1 MTAITITF
9 AHLLLCVYP
18 SLLWGTTAQESTKHS
33 TASSAEITTG
43 ITTVISPTLTSH
55 LTKNQPPENVQEVT
69 VQEQNETSITLQWEK
84 LNNIS
89 TYFLQY
95 GLRGGVK
102 EERVNAMSG
111 QLLVKHVV
119 THLTAGRKY
128 QFRLISE
135 FMGANSSGYIFS
147 APTAPEDVKYV
158 DVVTQTES
166 SITLSWDKV
175 GNISTYT
182 LQCVDCNITKEDMT
196 FGWKAV
202 VMREVSS
209 LAAGKRYNFTLITVF
224 ENVNSTGFTFAAS
237 TLPSMVA
244 VVNVTERSDTSLTL
258 AWEKMDAQWTYLLHI
273 YGTNVTVKSSNVSH
287 SFTSLQPGTEYP
299 FTVITMFS
307 GLNSTTYTGFS
318 VTAINCTNEP
328 WHVTTSSIQ
337 GAIEGL
343 FTSATASNGSH
354 SHVSATGSQTVSFS
368 GLYPGATYN
377 VSLQYER
384 NSTHFVQCRHQLTT
398 IPPDLTAHCNYWDSG
413 YSVFIVWD
421 KPDGLWSAVEV
432 NVSGKTCIVDDI
444 GQQHVKIPG
453 FQPARTYGVSLSSLS
468 GRMMRSKAYVFHCS
482 TDPRGVIAASVVS
495 ILLIGVLACVTVFI
509 LMKRPN
515 GIIRRKMSFL
525 DGVTVSTHK
534 VIDIPL
540 EKFPAHF
547 YSLSMDQNQGFIEEY
562 KCLALV
568 GTDQM
573 QNAALMPVNS
583 EKNRF
588 TNVLPYDWCRVKLQT
603 TNGMSDYINASYIP
617 GYSSC
622 REYIATQGPLPSTV
636 SDFWRMIWEQRVSAI
651 VMLTNC
657 VEGTRTKCEHYW
669 PAQSKSCFY
678 GDLTITIT
686 SEQQK
691 PNWTI
696 REFHVKHRNIPA
708 ERMIKHF
715 HFTAWPDHGVPQGT
729 DVLIQFRGLIGE
741 HIEAQGNKAPIV
753 VHCSA
758 GVGRTG
764 TIIALDVL
772 LQQLHRDRKV
782 NINALVHKMRLH
794 RPYMVQTEVT
804 QTHRN
809 THTHALALL
818 SQELH
823 RAGIQL
829 TRRHVRSTFQLGLLL
844 SLQSQYVFLNQ
855 CILNHLKS

>member
-9 AHLLLCVYP
+9 ALLMLCVYP
-18 SLLWGTTAQESTKHS
+18 SLLWGITTQEPTTHS
-33 TASSAEITTG
+33 TSSSTEITTG
-43 ITTVISPTLTSH
+43 ITTVISPTLTSL
-55 LTKNQPPENVQEVT
+55 LTTNQPPENVQEVT
-69 VQEQNETSITLQWEK
+69 VQEQNKTSITLQWEK
-84 LNNIS
+84 LNSIS

-95 GLRGGVK
+95 GLRGGEK
-102 EERVNAMSG
+102 EERVNAWPG

-147 APTAPEDVKYV
+147 APTAPEDVKNV

-182 LQCVDCNITKEDMT
+182 LQCTPDCNITKRDMSY
-196 FGWKAV
+196 GWKAV

-209 LAAGKRYNFTLITVF
+209 LAAGKRYSFTLITMF
-224 ENVNSTGFTFAAS
+224 ENVTSTGFTFAAS
-237 TLPSMVA
+237 TVPSMVA
-244 VVNVTERSDTSLTL
+244 VVNVTERSETSLTL

-273 YGTNVTVKSSNVSH
+273 HGTNVTVKSTNVSH

-307 GLNSTTYTGFS
+307 GLNSTAYTGFS
-318 VTAINCTNEP
+318 VTAINCTNVP

-377 VSLQYER
+377 LSLRYER

-413 YSVFIVWD
+413 YSVFVAWD
-421 KPDGLWSAVEV
+421 KPDGLWTAVEV

-453 FQPARTYGVSLSSLS
+453 FQPARTYGVSLASLS
-468 GRMMRSKAYVFHCS
+468 RRMMRSKAYVFQCS
-482 TDPRGVIAASVVS
+482 TDPRGVISASVIS
-495 ILLIGVLACVTVFI
+495 ILLIGVLVCVTVFI
-509 LMKRPN
+509 LVKRPH
-515 GIIRRKMSFL
+515 GIIRSRKSFL

-534 VIDIPL
+534 VTDIPL
-540 EKFPAHF
+540 AKFPAHF
-547 YSLSMDQNQGFIEEY
+547 YSLSMDMNRGFREEY
-562 KCLALV
+562 ESLASV
-568 GTDQM
+568 GMDQM

-583 EKNRF
+583 AKNRF
-588 TNVLPYDWCRVKLQT
+588 TNILPYDWCRVKLQT
-603 TNGMSDYINASYIP
+603 TNGMSDYINASYMP
-617 GYSSC
+617 GYSSSC
-622 REYIATQGPLPSTV
+622 EYIATQGPLPSTV

-651 VMLTNC
+651 VMVTNC
-657 VEGTRTKCEHYW
+657 VEGTRTKCECYW
-669 PAQSKSCFY
+669 PSQNKSCLH
-678 GDLTITIT
+678 GELTITIA

-691 PNWTI
+691 PNWTL
-696 REFHVKHRNIPA
+696 REFHVKHRNNLV
-708 ERMIKHF
+708 ERMVKHF

-729 DVLIQFRGLIGE
+729 DVLIQFRSLIRQ
-741 HIEAQGNKAPIV
+741 HIEAQWNNAPIV

-772 LQQLHRDRKV
+772 LQQLHRDKTV
-782 NINALVHKMRLH
+782 NVKAFVHKMRLQ
-794 RPYMVQTEVT
+794 RPHMVQNE
-804 QTHRN
+804 
-809 THTHALALL
+809 
-818 SQELH
+818 
-823 RAGIQL
+823 
-829 TRRHVRSTFQLGLLL
+829 
-844 SLQSQYVFLNQ
+844 SQYVFLNQ
-855 CILNHLKS
+855 CILDRLKS

>member
-1 MTAITITF
+1 MPLLFLSHFVHHTF
-9 AHLLLCVYP
+9 NVVHESTKGV
-18 SLLWGTTAQESTKHS
+18 TAQEPMTHS

-43 ITTVISPTLTSH
+43 ITTVISPTLT
-55 LTKNQPPENVQEVT
+55 TNQPPDNVQEVT
-69 VQEQNETSITLQWEK
+69 VQEQSETSITLQWEK

-95 GLRGGVK
+95 GLHGGEK
-102 EERVNAMSG
+102 EERVNASSG

-135 FMGANSSGYIFS
+135 LMGANSSGYIFS
-147 APTAPEDVKYV
+147 APTAPEDVKNV

-182 LQCVDCNITKEDMT
+182 LQCVDCNITKEDMS
-196 FGWKAV
+196 FGRKAV

-224 ENVNSTGFTFAAS
+224 ENVTSTGFTFAAS
-237 TLPSMVA
+237 TVPSMVA

-273 YGTNVTVKSSNVSH
+273 YGTNVTVKSSDVSH

-307 GLNSTTYTGFS
+307 GLNSTAYTGFS

-384 NSTHFVQCRHQLTT
+384 NSTHLVQCRHQLTT

-432 NVSGKTCIVDDI
+432 NVSGKTCLVDDI

-495 ILLIGVLACVTVFI
+495 ILLIGVLVCVTVFI

-515 GIIRRKMSFL
+515 GIIRRKKSFL

-534 VIDIPL
+534 VMGRLGAMYGESPISEHSRMGSASSYIMNNKVKCLFYSFSRDIPL
-540 EKFPAHF
+540 AKFPAHF
-547 YSLSMDQNQGFIEEY
+547 YSLSMDKNQGFIEEY
-562 KCLALV
+562 ECLALV

-573 QNAALMPVNS
+573 QNAALMPDNS
-583 EKNRF
+583 DKNRF

-617 GYSSC
+617 GYSSS

-657 VEGTRTKCEHYW
+657 VEGMRTKCEHYW
-669 PAQSKSCFY
+669 PAQSKSCFH
-678 GDLTITIT
+678 GELTITIV

-691 PNWTI
+691 PNWTL

-708 ERMIKHF
+708 ERMVKHF

-729 DVLIQFRGLIGE
+729 DVLIQFRGLIRQ
-741 HIEAQGNKAPIV
+741 HIEAQGNNAPIA

-782 NINALVHKMRLH
+782 NIKAFVHKMRLQ
-794 RPYMVQTEVT
+794 RPHMVQTE
-804 QTHRN
+804 
-809 THTHALALL
+809 
-818 SQELH
+818 
-823 RAGIQL
+823 
-829 TRRHVRSTFQLGLLL
+829 
-844 SLQSQYVFLNQ
+844 SQYVFLNQ
-855 CILNHLKS
+855 CILNQLKS